1 MDFVYKNGVVLC
13 TDIKPQN
20 VLLAPDET
28 GLLVAK
34 IADFGLAKSTF
45 NDLEI
50 GVKEGLPCILR
61 LQALSMR
68 FSFTHLMFGHSVV
81 WFSIC

>member
-50 GVKEGLPCILR
+50 GVKRDCHVSCACKHCR
-61 LQALSMR
+61 
-68 FSFTHLMFGHSVV
+68 
-81 WFSIC
+81 